1 MNIVGFT
8 NLVVLALVIVVVYP
22 LLKIQLS
29 RVVGKSRVSTLL
41 AVVLSIA
48 LLKLATY
55 SVEKTFVSYGVDFE
69 AKERKPTREEM
80 HHEGMKGGKTE
91 VNMVGTD
98 EYKNLSGG
106 RSAEQEQRALSNNQV
121 LSMMETNETMN
132 EMIGEGFGM
141 PRQEGFAYGGAKEGL
156 FHMGGKK
163 EKKSKCNCGCNCPNC
178 RT

>member
-22 LLKIQLS
+22 FFKIQLF
-29 RVVGKSRVSTLL
+29 RVLGKGKLTTLL
-41 AVVLSIA
+41 AIVLSIA
-48 LLKLATY
+48 VLKV
-55 SVEKTFVSYGVDFE
+55 SNMFVEKVLLSYNAEFDDE
-69 AKERKPTREEM
+69 QKPKRERM
-80 HHEGMKGGKTE
+80 HHEGMQGGKTE

-106 RSAEQEQRALSNNQV
+106 RSAEQEQNALSNNQV
-121 LSMMETNETMN
+121 LSMMETNETMD

-141 PRQEGFAYGGAKEGL
+141 RREGFAYGGAKEGL
-156 FHMGGKK
+156 FGMGGKN
-163 EKKSKCNCGCNCPNC
+163 KKSKCNCGCNCPNC

>member
-8 NLVVLALVIVVVYP
+8 NLVVLALAIVVVYP
-22 LLKIQLS
+22 LLKIQFS
-29 RVVGKSRVSTLL
+29 RVVGRGRVSTLL

-55 SVEKTFVSYGVDFE
+55 TVEKTFVHHGVDFE
-69 AKERKPTREEM
+69 AKERKPTREEMKHREEM

-141 PRQEGFAYGGAKEGL
+141 RREGFAYGGSKEGL

-163 EKKSKCNCGCNCPNC
+163 EKKSKCDCGCK
-178 RT
+178 